1 MSKSYWQTM
10 SVRTDADR
18 RAVKA
23 WFAPVCNDMTPESA
37 EVLCDK
43 ATDREKKA
51 RAVMVDADGV
61 KHIAT
66 RSLGKTFYID
76 IKRAD
81 A

>member
-1 MSKSYWQTM
+1 MSKSYWQEM
-10 SVRTDADR
+10 SVRSDADR
-18 RAVKA
+18 QAIKN
-23 WFAPVCNDMTPESA
+23 WFAPICNDMTPESA

-51 RAVMVDADGV
+51 RAVMIDADGV